1 MNSNQQ
7 SQVEKIRKIHQVNH
21 GLERKK
27 ELLSKQ
33 ILANKEKMKKIITFL
48 NKQGI
53 SEEEI
58 SSYLQELET
67 TDEVS
72 PSPEISEFG
81 H

>member
-1 MNSNQQ
+1 MNSNQL
-7 SQVEKIRKIHQVNH
+7 SQVEKIGKIHQVNLS
-21 GLERKK
+21 LERKK

-33 ILANKEKMKKIITFL
+33 ILANKEKMKKIISFL

-72 PSPEISEFG
+72 PSPEINKFG